1 MAARSFPILFVAPSD
16 VSEAVLASGLL
27 KKLHDEAPNPRFTI
41 IANRKVAPLY
51 ENMPKVERL
60 VKTERRPSARR
71 WLGLLGPLRA
81 RRWSLV
87 VDMPGALITGRL
99 RPRGALRRRSDEPAH
114 KLIEAARLMRL
125 DDEPPTPFL
134 FTSEATEAR
143 AAALAAGRGP
153 ILAIAPTAEW
163 VGKTWPV
170 ERFAEVARK
179 LLMRGGA
186 LAGGRL
192 MLVGAARGPETDS
205 LRMIAPKDQTIDLGR
220 SDLLTTFA
228 ALKQARLF
236 IGNDSGFSQ
245 LAAAAGAPSIVL
257 FGPSDDRIW
266 RPWGDNV
273 RVVRGARTL
282 DEIRKVDPTLS
293 AQVRHM
299 VDLSADSV
307 LAAAEALLED
317 TAARA

>member
-16 VSEAVLASGLL
+16 LSEAVLASGLL

-41 IANRKVAPLY
+41 VANRKVAALY

-60 VKTERRPSARR
+60 VKTERKPSARR
-71 WLGLLGPLRA
+71 WLGLLGPIRA

-87 VDMPGALITGRL
+87 VDMPGGVITGRL
-99 RPRGALRRRSDEPAH
+99 RPRGALRRRSSEPAH

-125 DDEPPTPFL
+125 DDEPPEPFL
-134 FTSEATEAR
+134 FTSEATDAR
-143 AAALAAGRGP
+143 AAALTAGRGP
-153 ILAIAPTAEW
+153 ILAVAPTADW

-170 ERFAEVARK
+170 ERFAEVARR
-179 LLMRGGA
+179 LLGGP
-186 LAGGRL
+186 LKGGRL
-192 MLVGAARGPETDS
+192 MLVGAPRGPEFES
-205 LRMIAPKDQTIDLGR
+205 LRMIKDLTIDLSR
-220 SDLLTTFA
+220 ADLLTTFA
-228 ALKQARLF
+228 ALKEVRLF
-236 IGNDSGFSQ
+236 IGNDAGFAQ
-245 LAAAAGAPSIVL
+245 LAAAAGAPTLVL
-257 FGPSDDRIW
+257 FGPSDDRLW

-307 LAAAEALLED
+307 LAAAESLLEE
-317 TAARA
+317 TLQRA